1 MNTNVKIFIA
11 VIVLLV
17 VGTIVSVV
25 SGFGKVGD
33 DGTPGKYDD
42 LAMCLKEKGAVFYGA
57 FWCPH
62 CQTQK
67 KMFGKSAK
75 LLPYVECS
83 TPDGNGQTQICME
96 KNIEGYPTWEFADGS
111 RLNGEV
117 SFAAL
122 AEKTGCEVPVETIE

>member
-17 VGTIVSVV
+17 IGTIASIV
-25 SGFGKVGD
+25 SGFGGVGQES
-33 DGTPGKYDD
+33 GPGKYDE

-83 TPDGNGQTQICME
+83 TPDGNGQTQICID
-96 KNIEGYPTWEFADGS
+96 KNIEGYPTWEFADGT

-117 SFAAL
+117 SLAAL
-122 AEKTGCEVPVETIE
+122 AEKTSCTLPIE